1 MGTPWLHEEQT
12 WRGHWWL
19 PEDPSNRHAGFLS
32 YRPGSG
38 VELVLV
44 GGFDDQVRRQIGPGA
59 WAVLDETKDFP
70 VIHGIAS
77 NREVTL
83 IDAYP
88 AGSKTY
94 GIGFNREGPTEQT
107 IRAQIAL
114 IGVHVEGPDEAVF
127 TRANFTFEDAWLW
140 SAENAMSAS
149 TGWDAAGNR
158 FTGEGKIE
166 LKPLKEQHAEVEGAE
181 ITLAHWLTLPTF
193 DAMRGGSRGRVE
205 HRTVLGIKPNGCA
218 SLTMLTANVARLQDL
233 LALATGRGPALLWLK
248 AYLPRPESVEEP
260 SAHNYSR
267 EVDVY
272 AQYRGGGDPTAKAVD
287 SRSMVF
293 SLDDLPFADVVPRWY
308 RVQEQFRAACNMTV
322 GARYVS
328 DHFVETMLITAVAAA
343 EAFHHDL
350 KEKPATSRA
359 DAEERLR
366 PAFDALGEEDR
377 KWLQSFI
384 PSGFSLGQRLE
395 RLAERLP
402 PSCQNRLLPDPAS
415 WVRAAKRARH
425 DLSHSARSGDD
436 TLKLHAIMRVTR
448 AVVLANI
455 LLQLGLSEERLLKA
469 LSDNGELSR
478 ACRLS
483 AKYFPAS

>member
-19 PEDPSNRHAGFLS
+19 PEDPSNHHAGFLS

-59 WAVLDETKDFP
+59 WAVLAETRDFP
-70 VIHGIAS
+70 VIHGNAGNKEI
-77 NREVTL
+77 TL
-83 IDAYP
+83 IDAYA

-94 GIGFNREGPTEQT
+94 GLGFPGEGPAEQT
-107 IRAQIAL
+107 LRAQTAL
-114 IGVHVEGPDEAVF
+114 VGVHVEGPEQAVF
-127 TRANFTFEDAWLW
+127 TRANFAIEDAWLW
-140 SAENAMSAS
+140 SAESAMTAS
-149 TGWDAAGNR
+149 MGWDDAGSR
-158 FTGEGKIE
+158 LTGEANIE
-166 LKPLKEQHAEVEGAE
+166 LKPLEDQHAEVEGAG

-205 HRTVLGIKPNGCA
+205 HRTVLGIKPHERA
-218 SLTMLTANVARLQDL
+218 SLTMLMANVARLQDL

-248 AYLPRPESVEEP
+248 AYLPRPEPVEEP
-260 SAHNYSR
+260 STHNYSR

-272 AQYRGGGDPTAKAVD
+272 TQYRGEGDPTAKAVD
-287 SRSMVF
+287 SHSMVF
-293 SLDDLPFADVVPRWY
+293 SLDDLPFADVVPRWW
-308 RVQEQFRAACNMTV
+308 RVQEQFRAACNMIV

-359 DAEERLR
+359 DAEKRLQ
-366 PAFDALGEEDR
+366 PALDALDEDDR
-377 KWLQSFI
+377 KWLKSFI

-402 PSCQNRLLPDPAS
+402 QSCRDRLLPNPAG

-436 TLKLHAIMRVTR
+436 TLKLHAIMNVTR

-455 LLQLGLSEERLLKA
+455 LLELGLSEERLLKA
-469 LSDNGELSR
+469 LSANGELSR